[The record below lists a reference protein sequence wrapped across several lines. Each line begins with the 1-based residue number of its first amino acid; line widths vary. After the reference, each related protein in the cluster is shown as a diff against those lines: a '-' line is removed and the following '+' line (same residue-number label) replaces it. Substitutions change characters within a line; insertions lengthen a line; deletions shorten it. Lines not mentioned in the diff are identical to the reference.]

1 MDISNL
7 KEKAP
12 EIKQGLE
19 LENMYEIGYRQ
30 LDCYKPLERLPE
42 YPMDINSTKNQ
53 SLMKTLISQVVE
65 ELMEGYESTSN
76 INDILEN
83 KGWNTNLY
91 TDVEKIQIIN
101 NLQNAN
107 EEQADAIGFFLSA
120 LIYANILPEDIY
132 SWANKELTKGQ
143 KAVENL
149 EDVMAFGIHM
159 ILEIDAISSIFKNF
173 KLISETIEDKTSEYI
188 KGFKEMSPN
197 LHTDEK
203 NILFQIVY
211 VLNLA
216 RNTLKNRTWKQSP
229 VITKELE
236 FQDRLVE
243 AFYYYMGFLS
253 IMGFTPTSIYELY
266 FKKERLNEWR
276 ITSQY

>member
-91 TDVEKIQIIN
+91 TDVEEIQIIN

-120 LIYANILPEDIY
+120 LIYANILPCLLY
-132 SWANKELTKGQ
+132 
-143 KAVENL
+143 
-149 EDVMAFGIHM
+149 
-159 ILEIDAISSIFKNF
+159 
-173 KLISETIEDKTSEYI
+173 TSP
-188 KGFKEMSPN
+188 SPR
-197 LHTDEK
+197 D
-203 NILFQIVY
+203 
-211 VLNLA
+211 
-216 RNTLKNRTWKQSP
+216 
-229 VITKELE
+229 
-236 FQDRLVE
+236 
-243 AFYYYMGFLS
+243 
-253 IMGFTPTSIYELY
+253 
-266 FKKERLNEWR
+266 
-276 ITSQY
+276 

>member
-1 MDISNL
+1 M
-7 KEKAP
+7 
-12 EIKQGLE
+12 
-19 LENMYEIGYRQ
+19 
-30 LDCYKPLERLPE
+30 
-42 YPMDINSTKNQ
+42 
-53 SLMKTLISQVVE
+53 
-65 ELMEGYESTSN
+65 
-76 INDILEN
+76 
-83 KGWNTNLY
+83 
-91 TDVEKIQIIN
+91 
-101 NLQNAN
+101 
-107 EEQADAIGFFLSA
+107 
-120 LIYANILPEDIY
+120 IYANILPEDIY

-253 IMGFTPTSIYELY
+253 IMGFTPLGIYELY

-276 ITSQY
+276 ITTQY

>member
-83 KGWNTNLY
+83 KG
-91 TDVEKIQIIN
+91 
-101 NLQNAN
+101 
-107 EEQADAIGFFLSA
+107 
-120 LIYANILPEDIY
+120 
-132 SWANKELTKGQ
+132 LTR
-143 KAVENL
+143 
-149 EDVMAFGIHM
+149 
-159 ILEIDAISSIFKNF
+159 SR
-173 KLISETIEDKTSEYI
+173 KTSTI
-188 KGFKEMSPN
+188 
-197 LHTDEK
+197 
-203 NILFQIVY
+203 NI
-211 VLNLA
+211 
-216 RNTLKNRTWKQSP
+216 
-229 VITKELE
+229 
-236 FQDRLVE
+236 DR
-243 AFYYYMGFLS
+243 
-253 IMGFTPTSIYELY
+253 II
-266 FKKERLNEWR
+266 
-276 ITSQY
+276 

>member
-7 KEKAP
+7 REKAP
-12 EIKQGLE
+12 EIKLGLE
-19 LENMYEIGYRQ
+19 LENMYELGYRQ
-30 LDCYKPLERLPE
+30 LDCYKPIEKLPD
-42 YPMDINSTKNQ
+42 YPIDINSTKNQ
-53 SLMKTLISQVVE
+53 TLMKALISQVVE
-65 ELMEGYESTSN
+65 ELMEGYESTSH
-76 INDILEN
+76 ICDILEN
-83 KGWNTNLY
+83 KGWNTSLY
-91 TDVEKIQIIN
+91 TDIGEIQVVN
-101 NLQNAN
+101 NLKNAN
-107 EEQADAIGFFLSA
+107 EEQADAIGFFLST

-132 SWANKELTKGQ
+132 SWANKELPENK

-159 ILEIDAISSIFKNF
+159 ILEMDSVSSMFKNYR
-173 KLISETIEDKTSEYI
+173 LISETIEAKTSEYI
-188 KGFKEMSPN
+188 MGFKEMSSN

-203 NILFQIVY
+203 DILFQIVY
-211 VLNLA
+211 ILNLA

-229 VITKELE
+229 VMTKELE

-253 IMGFTPTSIYELY
+253 IMGFTPMDIYRLY

-276 ITSQY
+276 CKTNY

>member
-91 TDVEKIQIIN
+91 TDVEEIQ
-101 NLQNAN
+101 Q
-107 EEQADAIGFFLSA
+107 EEFYTESQMWGSRGGNGF
-120 LIYANILPEDIY
+120 
-132 SWANKELTKGQ
+132 G
-143 KAVENL
+143 
-149 EDVMAFGIHM
+149 
-159 ILEIDAISSIFKNF
+159 SSGSK
-173 KLISETIEDKTSEYI
+173 
-188 KGFKEMSPN
+188 
-197 LHTDEK
+197 
-203 NILFQIVY
+203 
-211 VLNLA
+211 
-216 RNTLKNRTWKQSP
+216 
-229 VITKELE
+229 
-236 FQDRLVE
+236 
-243 AFYYYMGFLS
+243 
-253 IMGFTPTSIYELY
+253 
-266 FKKERLNEWR
+266 
-276 ITSQY
+276 